1 MSKTKENIEKAL
13 KISKAKELMT
23 VNVIRH
29 NRTFDR
35 LTNQLKEALA
45 VAEKDENTFQ
55 NQRELYMRNK
65 MLTRTVASCLR
76 LVEQNRLQFYMID
89 ENSLDI
95 DGNES
100 L

>member
-1 MSKTKENIEKAL
+1 MNKTKENIEKAMQ
-13 KISKAKELMT
+13 ISKAKELMT
-23 VNVIRH
+23 VNVIKH
-29 NRTFDR
+29 NRAFDK
-35 LTNQLKEALA
+35 LSNQLKEALF
-45 VAEKDENTFQ
+45 VAENDEKTFQ

-65 MLTRTVASCLR
+65 MLTRTIISCLR

-95 DGNES
+95 GNES

>member
-1 MSKTKENIEKAL
+1 MNKTKENIEKAMQ
-13 KISKAKELMT
+13 ISKAKELMT
-23 VNVIRH
+23 VNVIKH
-29 NRTFDR
+29 NRAFDK
-35 LTNQLKEALA
+35 LSNQLKEALF
-45 VAEKDENTFQ
+45 VAENDEKIFQ

-65 MLTRTVASCLR
+65 MLTRTIISCLR

-95 DGNES
+95 GNES

>member
-1 MSKTKENIEKAL
+1 MNKTKENIEKAMQ
-13 KISKAKELMT
+13 ISKAKELMT
-23 VNVIRH
+23 VNVIKH
-29 NRTFDR
+29 NRVFDK
-35 LTNQLKEALA
+35 LSNQLKEALF
-45 VAEKDENTFQ
+45 VAENDEKIFQ

-65 MLTRTVASCLR
+65 MLTRTIISCLR

-95 DGNES
+95 GNES

>member
-1 MSKTKENIEKAL
+1 MNKTEENIEKAMQ
-13 KISKAKELMT
+13 ISKAKELMT
-23 VNVIRH
+23 VNVIKH
-29 NRTFDR
+29 NRAFDK
-35 LTNQLKEALA
+35 LSNQLKEALF
-45 VAEKDENTFQ
+45 VAENDEKIFQ

-65 MLTRTVASCLR
+65 MLTRTIISCLR

-95 DGNES
+95 GNES

>member
-1 MSKTKENIEKAL
+1 MNKTKENIEKAMQ
-13 KISKAKELMT
+13 ISKAKELMT
-23 VNVIRH
+23 VNVIKH
-29 NRTFDR
+29 NRVFDK
-35 LTNQLKEALA
+35 LSNQLKEALF
-45 VAEKDENTFQ
+45 VAENDEKTFQ

-65 MLTRTVASCLR
+65 MLTRTIISCLR

-95 DGNES
+95 GNES

>member
-1 MSKTKENIEKAL
+1 MNKTKENIEKAMQ
-13 KISKAKELMT
+13 ISKAKELMT
-23 VNVIRH
+23 VNVIKH
-29 NRTFDR
+29 NRAFDK
-35 LTNQLKEALA
+35 LSNQLKEALS
-45 VAEKDENTFQ
+45 VAENDEKTFQ

-65 MLTRTVASCLR
+65 MLTRTIISCLR

-95 DGNES
+95 GNES